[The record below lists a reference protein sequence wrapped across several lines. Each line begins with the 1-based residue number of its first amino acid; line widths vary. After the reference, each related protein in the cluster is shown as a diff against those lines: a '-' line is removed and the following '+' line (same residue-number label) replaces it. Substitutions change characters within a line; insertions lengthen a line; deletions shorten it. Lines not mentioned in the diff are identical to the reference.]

1 MYMPFWLIVKFE
13 NEAIPVVVL
22 KLTVDDDDVVERVP
36 FELHFD
42 ILYMD
47 KLAFHK

>member
-13 NEAIPVVVL
+13 NVAIPVVVL
-22 KLTVDDDDVVERVP
+22 KLTVDDDTVERVP

-42 ILYMD
+42 ILYID
-47 KLAFHK
+47 KLAFHI